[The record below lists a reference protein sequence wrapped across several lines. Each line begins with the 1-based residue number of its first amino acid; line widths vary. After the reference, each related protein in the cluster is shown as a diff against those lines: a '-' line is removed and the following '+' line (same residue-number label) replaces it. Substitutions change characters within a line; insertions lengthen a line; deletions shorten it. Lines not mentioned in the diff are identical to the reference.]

1 MNKSPLSVSIRFV
14 AKGLRQ
20 HDQADDYAHLPE
32 VSIRFVAKG
41 LRQRLGN
48 SDERLNSA
56 EFLFALSRRVFV
68 NLVRRRLC
76 NSRLVSIRFVA
87 KGLRQRISTAGL

>member
-41 LRQRLGN
+41 LRQQW
-48 SDERLNSA
+48 DEMEEERILR
-56 EFLFALSRRVFV
+56 FLFALSRRVFV
-68 NLVRRRLC
+68 NASGILM
-76 NSRLVSIRFVA
+76 S
-87 KGLRQRISTAGL
+87 G